1 MRGHQQSKKIRRNIR
16 APFDVIDGFGLPSGA
31 IKKQIYN
38 DHNKD
43 NPNPRLK
50 CN

>member
-1 MRGHQQSKKIRRNIR
+1 MSGHQQSKKIGRNIR
-16 APFDVIDGFGLPSGA
+16 APFDVINGFSLPSGA
-31 IKKQIYN
+31 IKKQIYD

-50 CN
+50 CS